1 MAQSLAP
8 PRQRKHAAASAR
20 HGSVNPAVFTSAG
33 VHFLRSDGAGI
44 DDPSNLLEIFG
55 TSRTRPSL
63 RDVLRQLEPS
73 GRSALITGLRR
84 AKAGEGASFELKIPA
99 GEDSPRWFRVSL
111 GFAAGG
117 SRWDA
122 VLVDI
127 SGEHENIESLQS
139 QESHLRNI
147 VEYNPQ
153 LPWIADASGQ
163 IIDFTDRW
171 LQSTGMSRQEAFGKG
186 WLGSTHPEDIERVST
201 TVTRCLST
209 GESFD
214 VTVRLLVDGDY
225 RWMRARGYPRCDEAG
240 NVVCWYGYTE
250 DVHEKVLIDQQI
262 RWDAEHDGLTGLYNR
277 SYFSAALESALA
289 EATANF
295 RKVALLLVDLD
306 NFKDVNDVLGHSAGD
321 ELLQQFA
328 EFLTS
333 KSPKKSIVARLGGD
347 EFAILIDD
355 AKDLPSTVKAAER
368 LIESEF
374 VLHYG
379 GRSTVYSAS
388 IGIGLFP
395 DHGISA
401 NQLMK
406 HTDLALYHAK
416 FDGRS
421 QAKVFEMEML
431 EEMHER
437 LAMVNRARTAARD
450 NRILAYYQP
459 KVCLKTGELAGFEA
473 LLRWQDDRGQIHTP
487 DKIYAAFEEKG
498 VADLLGKAIIGHV
511 LNDMKS
517 WRAQGLDFHQVAI
530 NASPAEMRQTTFA
543 DNLIE
548 ALETGGISSKDIE
561 IEITEGVF
569 LGANADASRRSIDR
583 MSDYGIP
590 LALDDFGTGYASLS
604 HLRNLPV
611 STIKV
616 DRSFVSGIASSNSD
630 RAIVAAI
637 VSMANALGT
646 RVVAEGIENEAQEQ
660 ILRDL
665 GCPVGQGFYFGR
677 PVPSH
682 EVVPLI
688 ENWQKTRPP
697 RSGQASVVDL
707 QRHPARRATRRGG
720 RSSSGKAA

>member
-1 MAQSLAP
+1 MPQSTNSESRP
-8 PRQRKHAAASAR
+8 VAADKQSREDRVQAALPTAGVYMFGASASGFADHTGILER
-20 HGSVNPAVFTSAG
+20 LTGSDRPSFLRLLRAIVADHRRKLVSAMREARSTAGSAVCELPAVIDGDRDACFRT
-33 VHFLRSDGAGI
+33 HLRY
-44 DDPSNLLEIFG
+44 
-55 TSRTRPSL
+55 
-63 RDVLRQLEPS
+63 
-73 GRSALITGLRR
+73 
-84 AKAGEGASFELKIPA
+84 
-99 GEDSPRWFRVSL
+99 GEDQGEPRWDVIL
-111 GFAAGG
+111 I
-117 SRWDA
+117 
-122 VLVDI
+122 DI
-127 SGEHENIESLQS
+127 SAESERIERHKR
-139 QESHLRNI
+139 EEEHLRNI

-153 LPWIADASGQ
+153 LPWIADPEGRVV
-163 IIDFTDRW
+163 DFTDRW
-171 LQSTGMSRQEAFGKG
+171 LQSTGLSREQAMGEG
-186 WLGSTHPEDIERVST
+186 WISSCHPDDVERVAKT
-201 TVTRCLST
+201 ITHVVTT

-214 VTVRLLVDGDY
+214 VIARLLNEGEY
-225 RWMRARGYPRCDEAG
+225 RWMRARGYPRLDEDGA
-240 NVVCWYGYTE
+240 VICWYGYTE

-277 SYFSAALESALA
+277 SYFSASLEAALA
-289 EATANF
+289 GATANF
-295 RKVALLLVDLD
+295 RKVALLLIDLD

-321 ELLQQFA
+321 ELLQQFS
-328 EFLTS
+328 EFLS
-333 KSPKKSIVARLGGD
+333 SNSPEGSVVARLGGD

-355 AKDLPSTVKAAER
+355 VGDLAQAVRAGER
-368 LIESEF
+368 LIESEC

-388 IGIGLFP
+388 VGVGLFP

-416 FDGRS
+416 SNGRS
-421 QAKVFEMEML
+421 QVKVFEMGML

-437 LAMVNRARTAARD
+437 LAMVNRARTAAKD

-459 KVCLKTGELAGFEA
+459 KICLKTGKLAGFEA

-498 VADLLGKAIIGHV
+498 VADMLGKAIIGHV

-517 WRAQGLDFHQVAI
+517 WRASGLDFCQVAI

-548 ALETGGISSKDIE
+548 AIESSGFASTDIE

-569 LGANADASRRSIDR
+569 LGANADTSRRSIDR
-583 MSDYGIP
+583 MNDYGIP

-611 STIKV
+611 STVKV
-616 DRSFVSGIASSNSD
+616 DRSFVTGIVGSDSD

-637 VSMANALGT
+637 ITMANALGT
-646 RVVAEGIENEAQEQ
+646 RVVAEGIETEAQEQ
-660 ILRDL
+660 ILKDL
-665 GCPVGQGFYFGR
+665 GCPVGQGFLFGR

-682 EVVPLI
+682 DVAPLI
-688 ENWQKTRPP
+688 ENWAAYGHGNSNSSIVELP
-697 RSGQASVVDL
+697 RKF
-707 QRHPARRATRRGG
+707 HATR
-720 RSSSGKAA
+720 